1 MKLFQRL
8 LVAPAALGLLAPMA
22 VNATELNLD
31 GVSGYTM
38 SRNQF
43 KKTFNSFNDIRPGD
57 WTFEALTS
65 LVKDHSCNASVP
77 TGSITRY
84 EAAALINKC
93 LGNVPEANLAERKLI
108 NEFSSELAAINSKTG
123 EFETGSSLYEAGQF
137 SPTTKISGSAAFTLG
152 GIDKGGDAGEATHLV
167 YAYGLEVDSSFS
179 GEDLLHTEIET
190 GNCSTSGVV
199 LDSCV
204 SGSSSALSIAKLWY
218 EFPYGDDFRVWV
230 GPVVSQDDMLAGTT
244 TIYNESFAL
253 SSNPWSSGVND
264 ESGAGAGIAYLKDGF
279 NVTLNHLAIDSA
291 DPSTGGI
298 LTEGG
303 QDITT
308 VQLGYDGDSYGGA
321 LTYAIGDKNYDAS
334 SFGIGAYWAPD
345 NFPSVSVGVEWI
357 DLDLAKVA
365 WEAAYDDDELFD
377 WFVGLQ
383 QDISNGTIGLG
394 FGSNG
399 EWSSGQHGGAD
410 HDEMAYELWYTYN
423 LNDYVTITPGIYV
436 KEGYG
441 TTKDQT
447 GFAIETSFSF

>member
-8 LVAPAALGLLAPMA
+8 LVAPAALGLLAPIA
-22 VNATELNLD
+22 VNATELNLE

-57 WTFEALTS
+57 WTYEALTS
-65 LVKDHSCNASVP
+65 LVEDHACNATVP
-77 TGSITRY
+77 NGAISRY
-84 EAAALINKC
+84 EAAALLNKC

-108 NEFSSELAAINSKTG
+108 DEFSSELAAINAKAG
-123 EFETGSSLYEAGQF
+123 EFEAGSSLYEAGQF
-137 SPTTKISGSAAFTLG
+137 AASTKISGSAQFTVG
-152 GIDKGGDAGEATHLV
+152 GIDKDGDAGQAVHTV
-167 YAYGLEVDSSFS
+167 YAYNVGVDSSFS

-204 SGSSSALSIAKLWY
+204 SGSSNKLAIAKLWY

-230 GPVVSQDDMLAGTT
+230 GPLVSQDDMLAGTT
-244 TIYNESFAL
+244 TLYNESFAL

-279 NVTLNHLAIDSA
+279 NVTLNHLAIDSN
-291 DPSTGGI
+291 DPNTGGI

-308 VQLGYDGDSYGGA
+308 VQLGYDGESFGGA
-321 LTYAIGDKNYDAS
+321 LTYAIGDENYNAS
-334 SFGIGAYWAPD
+334 SFGIGAYWAPE
-345 NFPSVSVGVEWI
+345 NLPSISVAAEWI

-365 WEAAYDDDELFD
+365 WDAAYDDDELFD

-383 QDISNGTIGLG
+383 QDVANGTVGVG

-399 EWSSGQHGGAD
+399 EWSSGNSGQPD
-410 HDEMAYELWYTYN
+410 HEEMAYEVWYTYN
-423 LNDYVTITPGIYV
+423 LNDNVTITPGIFV

-441 TTKDQT
+441 TTNDQT
-447 GFAIETSFSF
+447 GFAVETSFSF